1 MTEKPN
7 KRRHALA
14 LTLPGALLLTGG
26 LVSTAGAAELPATGG
41 VYQLVV
47 KKSGKCV
54 DVPAASGANGALL
67 QQWGCTEGAAWQQ
80 FTLAADGSG
89 RYRLVN
95 RSSGKCVDVPGGSKV
110 SGVQLQQWG
119 CAAQANQQWT
129 LAPSGTDAY
138 QIVNVNSG
146 LCMSDKGAS
155 TANGAAVIQETCT
168 ANSNKQWA
176 FRPVGGS
183 TAPATVASDGTGT
196 YRTVQAA
203 VNAIGT
209 GNTEPV
215 TITIKPGTYREQ
227 VTVPADKP
235 FITLK
240 GTGDSPDDVVVI
252 GNRNAGDHGT
262 AGSATVVAKG
272 HDFRATNLTLANDFD
287 ENSSDTGDQALAL
300 YLDADRAVLD
310 DVRLLGDQ
318 DTFLVNNSAR
328 TYVVDSYVEGTVD
341 FIYGGG
347 TAVFHA
353 CTIHE
358 KRSTGGPITAAS
370 TPADKAYGFL
380 FYRSTV
386 TGAVANT
393 TQLGRPWRADAQVL
407 YRESSLSSALATAQP
422 WTDMSTNSWKNARFA
437 EYRNTGAGATVNGN
451 RPQLTDAQAAN
462 HTPQKYLAGTDGW
475 NPVR

>member
-1 MTEKPN
+1 MTERPN
-7 KRRHALA
+7 RKRRALA
-14 LTLPGALLLTGG
+14 VATVLGGVLAGG
-26 LVSTAGAAELPATGG
+26 LVSPAGAVALPSVGG
-41 VYQLVV
+41 VYQLAV

-54 DVPAASGANGALL
+54 DVPGASAANGALL

-80 FTLAADGSG
+80 FTLAADGAG
-89 RYRLVN
+89 KYRLVN
-95 RSSGKCVDVPGGSKV
+95 RSSGKCVDVPDYSKV

-119 CAAQANQQWT
+119 CAGQTNQQWT
-129 LAPSGTDAY
+129 LAASGTDTF
-138 QIVNVNSG
+138 QVVNVNSG
-146 LCMSDKGAS
+146 LCMSLKDAS
-155 TANGAAVIQETCT
+155 TASGAAVIQETCT

-176 FRPVGGS
+176 FKPVGTTG
-183 TAPATVASDGTGT
+183 PATVAADGTGT

-203 VNAIGT
+203 VNAVGS
-209 GNTEPV
+209 GNASRV
-215 TITIKPGTYREQ
+215 TITVKPGTYREQ

-240 GTGDSPDDVVVI
+240 GLGDSPDDVVIVN
-252 GNRNAGDHGT
+252 NRNAGDYGT
-262 AGSATVVAKG
+262 AGSATVVALG
-272 HDFRATNLTLANDFD
+272 HDFDATNLTLSNDFD
-287 ENSSDTGDQALAL
+287 ENTSDTGDQALAL
-300 YLDADRAVLD
+300 YLDADKAVLD

-318 DTFLVNNSAR
+318 DTFLVNNKAR
-328 TYVVDSYVEGTVD
+328 AYIVDSYIEGTVD
-341 FIYGGG
+341 FVYGGG
-347 TAVFHA
+347 TAVFHG

-370 TPADKAYGFL
+370 TPADKTYGFL

-386 TGAVANT
+386 TGAVSNT

-422 WTDMSTNSWKNARFA
+422 WTDMSTNSWKNARFS

-462 HTPQKYLAGTDGW
+462 YTPQKYLAGTDGW

>member
-7 KRRHALA
+7 RRRRALA
-14 LTLPGALLLTGG
+14 VATVLGGVLAGG
-26 LVSTAGAAELPATGG
+26 LAAPAGAAALPSAGG
-41 VYQLVV
+41 VYQLAV
-47 KKSGKCV
+47 KKSGKCI
-54 DVPAASGANGALL
+54 DVPGASSANGALL

-80 FTLAADGSG
+80 FALTADGSG
-89 RYRLVN
+89 KYRLVN
-95 RSSGKCVDVPGGSKV
+95 KSSGKCIDVPAGSKV

-119 CAAQANQQWT
+119 CAGQTNQQWT
-129 LAPSGTDAY
+129 LAASGTDTF
-138 QIVNVNSG
+138 QVVNVNSG
-146 LCMSDKGAS
+146 LCMSLKDAS
-155 TANGAAVIQETCT
+155 TASGAAIIQETCT

-176 FRPVGGS
+176 FKPVGS
-183 TAPATVASDGTGT
+183 TAPTTVASDGTGT

-203 VNAIGT
+203 VNAVGT
-209 GNTEPV
+209 GNASRV

-227 VTVPADKP
+227 VNIPADKP
-235 FITLK
+235 FVTLR
-240 GTGDSPDDVVVI
+240 GTGDSSDDVVII
-252 GNRNAGDHGT
+252 GNRNAGDYGT
-262 AGSATVVAKG
+262 AGSATVVALG
-272 HDFRATNLTLANDFD
+272 HDFAAENLTMTNDFD

-318 DTFLVNNSAR
+318 DTFLLNDRAR
-328 TYVVDSYVEGTVD
+328 AYVVDSRIEGTVD

-347 TAVFHA
+347 TAVFHG

-358 KRSTGGPITAAS
+358 RRTTGGPITAAS
-370 TPADKAYGFL
+370 TAADKTYGFL
-380 FYRSTV
+380 FYRSTI
-386 TGAVANT
+386 TGAVNNT
-393 TQLGRPWRADAQVL
+393 TQLGRPWRANAQVL

-422 WTDMSTNSWKNARFA
+422 WTDMSTNSWKNARFS

-462 HTPQKYLAGTDGW
+462 YTPQKYLAGTDGW

>member
-7 KRRHALA
+7 RRRRAMAVAIVAGGVLA
-14 LTLPGALLLTGG
+14 GG
-26 LVSTAGAAELPATGG
+26 LVSPAGAATLPAAGE
-41 VYQLVV
+41 VYQLAV
-47 KKSGKCV
+47 KKSGMCI
-54 DVPAASGANGALL
+54 DVPGASSANGALL

-80 FTLAADGSG
+80 FTLTADGSG
-89 RYRLVN
+89 KYRLVN
-95 RSSGKCVDVPGGSKV
+95 RSSGKCVDVPDYSKV

-119 CAAQANQQWT
+119 CAGQTNQQWT
-129 LAPSGTDAY
+129 LTPSGTGTY

-146 LCMSDKGAS
+146 LCISDKDAS
-155 TANGAAVIQETCT
+155 TASGAAIIQETCT

-176 FRPVGGS
+176 FNPVGTSG
-183 TAPATVASDGTGT
+183 PATVAADGTGT

-203 VNAIGT
+203 VNAVGS
-209 GNTEPV
+209 GNASRV

-227 VTVPADKP
+227 VTIPADKP

-240 GTGDSPDDVVVI
+240 GLGDSPDDVVVVN
-252 GNRNAGDHGT
+252 NRNAGDHGHV
-262 AGSATVVAKG
+262 GSATLVAIG
-272 HDFRATNLTLANDFD
+272 HDFTATNLTLSNDFD

-318 DTFLVNNSAR
+318 DTFRVNDKAR
-328 TYVVDSYVEGTVD
+328 AYIVDSYIEGTVD

-353 CTIHE
+353 STVHE

-370 TPADKAYGFL
+370 TAAEKTYGFL

-386 TGAVANT
+386 TGAASNT
-393 TQLGRPWRADAQVL
+393 TQLGRPWRPDAQVL
-407 YRESSLSSALATAQP
+407 YRESSLTSALATAQP
-422 WTDMSTNSWKNARFA
+422 WTDMSSNSWKNARFS
-437 EYRNTGAGATVNGN
+437 EYRNTGPGATVNGN

-462 HTPQKYLAGTDGW
+462 YTPQKYLAGTDGW